1 MIGVLHFNLWHIFKQ
16 KTIYK
21 DLKDRFDTLETSSG
35 TLKGYKLT
43 HYTLFAYLIQNQRV
57 KPVSCGSVDC
67 VMEYFLA
74 LIIDTILPFIWN
86 ATC

>member
-35 TLKGYKLT
+35 ALKGYKLT

-57 KPVSCGSVDC
+57 KPVSCGSGFDHWHN
-67 VMEYFLA
+67 F
-74 LIIDTILPFIWN
+74 TIYLKCN
-86 ATC
+86 MLTVEL